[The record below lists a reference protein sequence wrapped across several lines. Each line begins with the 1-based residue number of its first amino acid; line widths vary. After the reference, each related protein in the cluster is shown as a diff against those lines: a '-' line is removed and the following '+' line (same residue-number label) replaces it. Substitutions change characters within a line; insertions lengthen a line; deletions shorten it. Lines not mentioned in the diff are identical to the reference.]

1 MKAIAQYY
9 IPAAVAIG
17 VGAIILV
24 SYFITVPVLV
34 AVRLVLTDW
43 AVILGGL
50 AVLAGVLNLIMI
62 HSRRVQAQ
70 ARGWVYS
77 LLTAVV
83 ALLTFIVGAI
93 EGALAGSPT
102 LYQEGSVVNTLF
114 NGVLVASQAT
124 LAGLVMFFLVAAA
137 VRMLRSKPNHW
148 SIIFLVVVV
157 VVLIGWL
164 PFGFMGSL
172 NSVREWLISVPAS
185 GGARGILLGVGL
197 GTLAVGLRVIMGVET
212 PYKD

>member
-17 VGAIILV
+17 VGVIILV
-24 SYFITVPVLV
+24 SYFITIPMLV

-70 ARGWVYS
+70 ARGWGYS
-77 LLTAVV
+77 LLTAAV
-83 ALLTFIVGAI
+83 ALLTFVAGAI

-102 LYQEGSVVNTLF
+102 LYQEGSVMNTLF
-114 NGVLVASQAT
+114 KGVLVASQAT

-157 VVLIGWL
+157 VVLVGWL
-164 PFGFMGSL
+164 PFGFIGPL
-172 NSVREWLISVPAS
+172 NSAREWLIGVPAS

-197 GTLAVGLRVIMGVET
+197 GTLAVGLRVIMGFEA